1 MAHNLSIIND
11 KAEMFYVNDQ
21 KPWHGLGTPVE
32 HALTSKEAVEAAHLD
47 WTVEKREIY
56 FKSEDFFSSEEKFEK
71 APGFAT
77 VRTDENI
84 PLGIVSDNYQIIQ
97 NHQAFEFV
105 DALVASNEAKFI
117 TAGALFQGKRIWLSA
132 KLPGHITVTDDDVI
146 DKYLLLTTGH
156 DGVNSVKVLFT
167 PIRVV
172 CMNTLNQAL
181 NSATTKVHIKHTG
194 DIKTKVVEAQRVLG
208 IAINYFE
215 QIGNAFK
222 VFAGR
227 ELTDEEF
234 QTYVGDIIPGVSKRS
249 KNIRNKVED
258 LYFTGVGSEI
268 SGTTLWGAYN
278 AVTEYVDH
286 HRIDWKKRPDKY
298 LASITYGTGAEL
310 KTKAYQ
316 KALELVS

>member
-1 MAHNLSIIND
+1 MAHNLSIISG
-11 KAEMFYVNDQ
+11 KTEMFYVNDE

-32 HALTSKEAVEAAHLD
+32 HALTAKEAIEVAHLD
-47 WTVEKREIY
+47 WTVEKREIF
-56 FKSEDFFSSEEKFEK
+56 FKLNDFFSGEEKYEK

-77 VRTDENI
+77 IRTDENI
-84 PLGIVSDNYQIIQ
+84 PLGIVSENYQIIQ
-97 NHQAFEFV
+97 NHQAFEFI
-105 DALVASNEAKFI
+105 DALVASNDAKFI
-117 TAGALFQGKRIWLSA
+117 TAGALFQGKRIWASA
-132 KLPGHITVTDDDVI
+132 KLPGNIIVTEDDVV

-181 NSATTKVHIKHTG
+181 SSATTKVHIRHTG
-194 DIKTKVVEAQRVLG
+194 NIKTKVLEAQRILG
-208 IAINYFE
+208 IAIDYFE

-227 ELTDEEF
+227 ELTDAEF
-234 QTYVGDIIPGVSKRS
+234 QTYIGDLIPGTSKRS
-249 KNIRNKVED
+249 ENIKNKIEE
-258 LYFTGVGSEI
+258 LYFTGIGSEM
-268 SGTTLWGAYN
+268 SGTSLWGAYN

-286 HRIDWKKRPDKY
+286 HRIDWNKRPDKY
-298 LASITYGTGAEL
+298 LASITYGTGAEI

-316 KALELVS
+316 KAIELVS